1 MEHWANWTM
10 AVILILGLGLAM
22 GRHGQPRSPENFWVS
37 LAAVAINWGLLYAGG
52 FWAPLVAP

>member
-1 MEHWANWTM
+1 M